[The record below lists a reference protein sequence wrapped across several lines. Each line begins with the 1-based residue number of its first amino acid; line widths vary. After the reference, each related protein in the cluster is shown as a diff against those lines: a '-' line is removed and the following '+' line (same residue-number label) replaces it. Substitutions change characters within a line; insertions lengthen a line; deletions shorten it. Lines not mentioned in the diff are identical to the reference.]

1 MSEPVYRSQW
11 DPDGSSRR
19 NDCGPACC
27 AMVLDGLGQ
36 HVAINDISAQI
47 MPGQDVGTDAGDL
60 VKALRDRGV
69 NAQAWAGLTYPPAPY
84 IALVNYAGFDR
95 ANVQDVNFRGWHWLI
110 VLSMNDLT
118 VVCHDPD
125 YSGARRAEGDHK
137 RYGRAEFDAAFIRYG
152 QAKIAVVWEDKTVT
166 TTPTAG
172 IVASDA
178 DFLRVRAAPNSPTIT
193 GYLANGSAV
202 SIIGQANDS
211 LGRPWYQ
218 IKRTATYPFTFTDE
232 AMTKTMAAEFTGWSY
247 AALIKVDQPPVVTPP
262 AQTKPAG
269 VGIHALSNI
278 RAVQVAQA
286 AGCEVFTIMDKS
298 LEAAQYATG
307 DPRKWYPGCGYPL
320 VFYRQYHQP
329 NPWSPADMEAQL
341 GGIMAQNNPNV
352 VITFGNEWDIGIPGA
367 GDSVAG
373 MTRFCDWTIDVVGR
387 LTKRGFRNLAWLT
400 SSMGTPDFTRQ
411 DVCDVIKAK
420 IAPLVNSGVIGW
432 TDMHLYSPNKTWIYK
447 GLPGYGL
454 LANARLV
461 LGRVGRDDHQ
471 VAYETDVPAGKDAW
485 LYTPLIAA
493 LTTDN
498 PTAQDWFE
506 TRWHFLYTRC
516 GFDPKSDHRII
527 STECGVD
534 EGGVGGFPA
543 HKMSNE
549 EVVTYTRRFVE
560 LQSAQ
565 IVVNGQSYP
574 SPFMAGT
581 YFQGDPTSAQ
591 WSGYRVD
598 GYYDALKAARW
609 GQA

>member
-1 MSEPVYRSQW
+1 MGEPVYRSQW

-19 NDCGPACC
+19 NDCGTACV
-27 AMVLDGLGQ
+27 AMILDGFGQ
-36 HVAINDISAQI
+36 HVTINDISAQI
-47 MPGQDVGTDAGDL
+47 MLGQDIGTDADDL

-69 NAQAWAGLTYPPAPY
+69 NALAWAGMAYPPAPY
-84 IALVNYAGFDR
+84 IALVNYAGFAR
-95 ANVQDVNFRGWHWLI
+95 ANVQDSNFRGWHWLI
-110 VLSMNDLT
+110 VLSMDDLT

-125 YSGARRAEGDHK
+125 YSGARRNEGDHK
-137 RYGRAEFDAAFIRYG
+137 RYGRAEFDAAFIKYG

-166 TTPTAG
+166 TTPTIG
-172 IVASDA
+172 TVASDA
-178 DFLRVRAAPNSPTIT
+178 NFLRVRAAPNSPTIT

-202 SIIGQANDS
+202 AIIGQANDA

-218 IKRTATYPFTFTDE
+218 IKRTATYPNTFADE
-232 AMTKTMAAEFTGWSY
+232 AMTKTMAAEFTGWCY
-247 AALIKVDQPPVVTPP
+247 AALIKVDQSPVVTPP

-341 GGIMAQNNPNV
+341 GGILAQNNPNV
-352 VITFGNEWDIGIPGA
+352 VITLGNEWDIGIPGA
-367 GDSVAG
+367 GDSAAG
-373 MTRFCDWTIDVVGR
+373 MAQFCDWTIDIVGR
-387 LTKRGFRNLAWLT
+387 LAKRGYKNVAWLT

-432 TDMHLYSPNKTWIYK
+432 TDMHLYSPDKTWIYK
-447 GLPGYGL
+447 GLAQSALFGPEQH
-454 LANARLV
+454 RV
-461 LGRVGRDDHQ
+461 MKVGRDLHDA
-471 VAYETDVPAGKDAW
+471 VVGDIVTERTAVSYATAFTDSPS
-485 LYTPLIAA
+485 
-493 LTTDN
+493 
-498 PTAQDWFE
+498 AQDWFE

-516 GFDPKSDHRII
+516 GFDPKSGHRII

-543 HKMSNE
+543 HSMSNQ
-549 EVVTYTRRFVE
+549 EVVAYTRRFIQ
-560 LQSAQ
+560 LQSAP

-574 SPFMAGT
+574 SPFVAGT

-591 WSGYRVD
+591 WAGYRVD
-598 GYYDALKAARW
+598 GYYDALKAAKW

>member
-125 YSGARRAEGDHK
+125 YSGARRNEGDHK
-137 RYGRAEFDAAFIRYG
+137 RYRRAEFDAAFIKYG

-172 IVASDA
+172 TVASDA

-193 GYLANGSAV
+193 GYLGNGSAV
-202 SIIGQANDS
+202 LIIGQANDS

-218 IKRTATYPFTFTDE
+218 IKRTATYPSTFTDE

-247 AALIKVDQPPVVTPP
+247 AALIKVDQPPVVQPP

-329 NPWSPADMEAQL
+329 NPWNPADMEAQL
-341 GGIMAQNNPNV
+341 GGIMAQDNPNV
-352 VITFGNEWDIGIPGA
+352 VITFGNEWDIGIAGA
-367 GDSVAG
+367 GDSAAG
-373 MTRFCDWTIDVVGR
+373 MTKFCDWTIDVVGR
-387 LTKRGFRNLAWLT
+387 LAKRGFRNTAWLT

-411 DVCDVIKAK
+411 EVCDVIKAK

-432 TDMHLYSPNKTWIYK
+432 TDMHLYSPTMQHIY
-447 GLPGYGL
+447 
-454 LANARLV
+454 
-461 LGRVGRDDHQ
+461 Q
-471 VAYETDVPAGKDAW
+471 DAE
-485 LYTPLIAA
+485 LI
-493 LTTDN
+493 
-498 PTAQDWFE
+498 WFE

-516 GFDPKSDHRII
+516 GFDPKSGHRII

-534 EGGVGGFPA
+534 EGGDGGFPA

-549 EVVTYTRRFVE
+549 EVVAYTRRFIQ
-560 LQSAQ
+560 LQSAP

-574 SPFMAGT
+574 SPFVAGA
-581 YFQGDPTSAQ
+581 YFQGDPTSEQ

-598 GYYDALKAARW
+598 GYYDALKAAKW